1 MTNQNYTVSL
11 RHKPINKIQ
20 MHYSP
25 RQFKTTV
32 NFLVETTL
40 HRELSFYQSK
50 YQELNP
56 TIEIHHDEVTDGFLV
71 WFRVDGV
78 VRQQFEY
85 LNGKHDELEA
95 HVREALCRLLDFH
108 N

>member
-1 MTNQNYTVSL
+1 
-11 RHKPINKIQ
+11 

-25 RQFKTTV
+25 HQFKTTV

-71 WFRVDGV
+71 WFKVDGV
-78 VRQQFEY
+78 VKQQFEY

-95 HVREALCRLLDFH
+95 HVREELCRLVEFH